1 MKLNVLFIF
10 IKLNVACFGKIW
22 IVSDIYLLYFNLL
35 FQQNTRL
42 YFTNENKRRA
52 LFSLACFSYSLI
64 DQLWINSEETC
75 IRKKQWVTVDISQ
88 LFCFLIRS
96 IQESDKNNI
105 NYQRVVYWYEQKIFL
120 FSHSFFLFK
129 YLLFTWDYSK

>member
-75 IRKKQWVTVDISQ
+75 IKKTSESPLILVNYFVL
-88 LFCFLIRS
+88 LFVRYR
-96 IQESDKNNI
+96 SDKNNI